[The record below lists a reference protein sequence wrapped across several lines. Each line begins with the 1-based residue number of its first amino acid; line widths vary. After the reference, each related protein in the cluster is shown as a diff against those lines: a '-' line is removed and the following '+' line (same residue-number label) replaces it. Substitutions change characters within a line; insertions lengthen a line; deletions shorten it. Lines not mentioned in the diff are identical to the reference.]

1 MMCNLDGLVPTDGKW
16 RLSTA
21 EGEIVAGAVILATG
35 SSLKKLGV
43 PGEERLTGSGVSH
56 CATCD
61 APLMRG
67 RIVAVVGGGDSAMQ
81 EALTLAEFSSK
92 VVILQRDAGLT
103 GQAWYRDRIAAHPK
117 IEVRCNVIVREI
129 LGDAEVSGVCVQA
142 AGGGETSEIEV
153 AAIFAYVGLTPNTAF
168 LKDVLALDAG
178 GLIPAH
184 TDTRTSLP
192 GLSSSRQYSR
202 PIFLPRCG
210 RRRRRRGRGG
220 RRRPLSLRLY
230 VELRQYQP
238 VKRNPAGGCK
248 PVAGDRRERS
258 AGSIARRHRSE
269 LVAISRRCSE
279 DASCLVGSWPLR
291 TSRCRRRGS
300 GDARC
305 GPRGA
310 QPCGRCGWCRRRGVG
325 APRSRANVASA
336 AGV

>member
-1 MMCNLDGLVPTDGKW
+1 MSKEFDVVIAGGGMAGMAAGVTSARLGRSTVILTGDVPGGQLMSIQKVEGLPGHPDGIPGYDLCPIMQDQAGAAGADFMMCNLDGLVPTDGKW

-129 LGDAEVSGVCVQA
+129 LGEAEVSGVCVQA

-192 GLSSSRQYSR
+192 GLCSAGNIRAQSSCRA
-202 PIFLPRCG
+202 
-210 RRRRRRGRGG
+210 
-220 RRRPLSLRLY
+220 
-230 VELRQYQP
+230 
-238 VKRNPAGGCK
+238 AGA
-248 PVAGDRRERS
+248 AGDGAAAAVAADRYLS
-258 AGSIARRHRSE
+258 DFTWSCGNTSQSSE
-269 LVAISRRCSE
+269 ILLAAASR
-279 DASCLVGSWPLR
+279 
-291 TSRCRRRGS
+291 
-300 GDARC
+300 
-305 GPRGA
+305 
-310 QPCGRCGWCRRRGVG
+310 
-325 APRSRANVASA
+325 
-336 AGV
+336 